1 MWSITERNLLRS
13 GSRDT
18 PVIKTN
24 TGVTIVACDL
34 KIPKSRRICPKTE
47 GSKNQMLNK
56 NDNKTQKLKPLISI
70 FLILMSLF
78 VTAFFKISLRRLSY
92 SLYEAN
98 KKFDAIQDEY
108 SSNLRIYR
116 KRTQT
121 ENLDQL
127 KKSSL
132 KNKKK
137 GQIIQ
142 VIDGRAT
149 VID

>member
-1 MWSITERNLLRS
+1 MRGL
-13 GSRDT
+13 G
-18 PVIKTN
+18 
-24 TGVTIVACDL
+24 
-34 KIPKSRRICPKTE
+34 
-47 GSKNQMLNK
+47 GSKNLMFNETDSK
-56 NDNKTQKLKPLISI
+56 NQRLKPLISL
-70 FLILMSLF
+70 FLILISLF
-78 VTAFFKISLRRLSY
+78 ITAFFKISVRRLSY

-98 KKFDAIQDEY
+98 KKFDALQDEY

-121 ENLDQL
+121 EKLDQL

-132 KNKKK
+132 KNKQK